1 MIHFHK
7 HRLAFFLMSLSTVV
21 AIVAPLFLITSCQNL
36 QQTPQELK
44 ARETLRTMTRGG
56 VLPAEDVLPKI
67 ENDFPRTTAGSLA
80 KMVHARIKLKNN
92 DYAGAATLLDSRIC
106 ADYTTVGDYAL
117 WTRGN
122 ALEQANR
129 RVEARAAY
137 EKLARDFPNALRARD
152 ALLKVAQ
159 ILVQDGQA
167 SAVPLMLKPLV
178 EKNDATAL
186 LAAGKAY
193 EQTGDSTRALAN
205 YRRVYFY
212 A

>member
-1 MIHFHK
+1 MIHIRK
-7 HRLAFFLMSLSTVV
+7 HRFAFFLMSLSTVV

-56 VLPAEDVLPKI
+56 VLPAEDVLAKI

-92 DYAGAATLLDSRIC
+92 DYAGAATLLDSRNF
-106 ADYTTVGDYAL
+106 ADYTTIGDYAL
-117 WTRGN
+117 WLRGY

-129 RVEARAAY
+129 RAEARAAY

-152 ALLKVAQ
+152 ALLRVA
-159 ILVQDGQA
+159 LMLAQDGQA
-167 SAVPLMLKPLV
+167 AAVPPMLKPLV
-178 EKNDATAL
+178 EKNDATAFL
-186 LAAGKAY
+186 LM
-193 EQTGDSTRALAN
+193 
-205 YRRVYFY
+205 
-212 A
+212 